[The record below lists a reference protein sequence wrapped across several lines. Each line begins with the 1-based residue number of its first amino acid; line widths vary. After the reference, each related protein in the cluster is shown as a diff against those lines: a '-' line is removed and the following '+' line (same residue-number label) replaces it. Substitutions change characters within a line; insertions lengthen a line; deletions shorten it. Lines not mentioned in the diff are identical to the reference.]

1 MILSVTL
8 KYVLLATKLQQN
20 IKLQIKLIVRQTCLE
35 NYSNPVEFPQEGH
48 EPDTPG
54 LLFDKHIQKWNFSC
68 LSNIFRKLER
78 FKWDFQEHEEAD
90 TRVNGKFCRVSRSPK
105 FLIKSEQ

>member
-1 MILSVTL
+1 M
-8 KYVLLATKLQQN
+8 
-20 IKLQIKLIVRQTCLE
+20 
-35 NYSNPVEFPQEGH
+35 EFPQEGH

-90 TRVNGKFCRVSRSPK
+90 TRVNGKFCRVSSSPK
-105 FLIKSEQ
+105 YSKLKETMLLTNIRDLHKRGSGQY

>member
-1 MILSVTL
+1 M
-8 KYVLLATKLQQN
+8 
-20 IKLQIKLIVRQTCLE
+20 
-35 NYSNPVEFPQEGH
+35 EFPQEGH

-78 FKWDFQEHEEAD
+78 FKWNFQEHEEPD
-90 TRVNGKFCRVSRSPK
+90 TPGERKILQGQQLF
-105 FLIKSEQ
+105 